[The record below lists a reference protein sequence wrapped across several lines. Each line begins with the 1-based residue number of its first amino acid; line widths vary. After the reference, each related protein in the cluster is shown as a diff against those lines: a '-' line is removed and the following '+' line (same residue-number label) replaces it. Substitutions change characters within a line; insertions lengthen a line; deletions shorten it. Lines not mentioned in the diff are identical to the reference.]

1 MDGKYETIIK
11 DKYIIPIGYKSRI
24 EETKTKTKRKVKEIV
39 K

>member
-11 DKYIIPIGYKSRI
+11 DKYIIPIGCKSRI
-24 EETKTKTKRKVKEIV
+24 EKTKTKTKRKEIV